1 MGTVVKRN
9 TGEINVLKANGIKS
23 KYFIPDTLR
32 LLPKIILKELSVLY
46 DYRGLINYDVSF

>member
-23 KYFIPDTLR
+23 KYFIPDTLK
-32 LLPKIILKELSVLY
+32 LLPKIILKEILY
-46 DYRGLINYDVSF
+46 DYRGLINYDVSFWI